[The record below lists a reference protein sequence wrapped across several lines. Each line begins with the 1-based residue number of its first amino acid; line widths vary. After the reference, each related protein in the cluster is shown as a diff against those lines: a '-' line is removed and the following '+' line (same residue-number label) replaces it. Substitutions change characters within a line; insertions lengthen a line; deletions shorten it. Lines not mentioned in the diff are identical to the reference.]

1 MEVSP
6 TAVNHYRDL
15 LAGSFMIRVPPPWF
29 ENLGKR
35 LVKAPRVFLR
45 DSGVLHFLLGLAHPD
60 QLPLHPRYG
69 ASWEGFALAMVR
81 HFRRLAGYLGKQ
93 DLRGKVKADRSWFRT
108 RLS

>member
-1 MEVSP
+1 MDVSP

-15 LAGSFMIRVPPPWF
+15 LAGSFMIRVLPPWF
-29 ENLGKR
+29 ENPGKAAR
-35 LVKAPRVFLR
+35 QSAEGLPARQRRAPL
-45 DSGVLHFLLGLAHPD
+45 LLGLEHPD